1 MSILFTVISYTV
13 ILSIFFI
20 EKMSLTRLSENSLRL
35 INLDMPMGLLCRSSI
50 KGRSIKY
57 KRIPAYVMTS

>member
-13 ILSIFFI
+13 ILSIFFK
-20 EKMSLTRLSENSLRL
+20 KMSLTRLSENSLRL